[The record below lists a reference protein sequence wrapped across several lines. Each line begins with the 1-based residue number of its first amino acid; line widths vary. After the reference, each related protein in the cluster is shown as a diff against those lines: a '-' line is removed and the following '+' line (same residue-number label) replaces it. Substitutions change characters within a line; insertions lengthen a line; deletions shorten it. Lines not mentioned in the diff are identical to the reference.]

1 MAENNIA
8 ETIKIK
14 LQVKAN
20 LRLISNTSTGTLM
33 MYKGQFFFEENHN
46 TLLFF
51 IDIFSP
57 KFFT

>member
-14 LQVKAN
+14 PQVKAN

-33 MYKGQFFFEENHN
+33 MYKGQFFLKRI
-46 TLLFF
+46 TILYYSL
-51 IDIFSP
+51 
-57 KFFT
+57 